1 MSESDARREDWN
13 RPDNTVYRV
22 EAEMLS
28 RDAAN
33 ILRELIDDNVDCT
46 LTAFDEREVDDDA

>member
-1 MSESDARREDWN
+1 MSDSDARREDWN

-22 EAEMLS
+22 EAEVVS
-28 RDAAN
+28 RDAAT

-46 LTAFDEREVDDDA
+46 LTAFDEREVDQ